1 LSVKLKLI
9 AAVVV
14 LFIGFWLFTDPRG
27 LADFAAEGGGMV
39 WSITEEMFLATM
51 TFLRE
56 IFR

>member
-1 LSVKLKLI
+1 MSAKLI

-14 LFIGFWLFTDPRG
+14 LFVGFWLFTDPRG
-27 LADFAAEGGGMV
+27 LADFAGEGGSMI
-39 WSITEEMFLATM
+39 WSVTEQIFLSTM

>member
-1 LSVKLKLI
+1 MSAKLI

-14 LFIGFWLFTDPRG
+14 LFVGFWLFTDPRG
-27 LADFAAEGGGMV
+27 LADFAGEGGGMI
-39 WSITEEMFLATM
+39 WSVTEQIFLSTM